1 MGYVMPDYLEPYH
14 DAMKRFGPSFETTL
28 WRNRSFQVKRFEVF
42 GDMVDPAGRR
52 LLDAGCGLGD
62 LYDYLEHAGSAPSLY
77 VGLDALSGMVEEAA
91 RRHEGCE
98 GVEFRTVDFVADRD
112 SMRDCGPD
120 IIFIS
125 GALNTVP
132 EEIAREVL
140 VEVFDACDQALV
152 FNFLSDR
159 CSAESAG
166 RDTAPAT
173 RFDTVGLLDWALR
186 VTPGVCF
193 RQDYLGGHDATIGM
207 FK

>member
-1 MGYVMPDYLEPYH
+1 MPDYLEPYH

-28 WRNRSFQVKRFEVF
+28 WRNRSFQIKRFEVF
-42 GDMVDPAGRR
+42 CDMVDPTGRR

-77 VGLDALSGMVEEAA
+77 VGLDALPGMVDEAK
-91 RRHEGCE
+91 RRHVGCE
-98 GVEFRTVDFVADRD
+98 SVDFQTVDFVADRA
-112 SMRDCGPD
+112 SLRPCEPD

-132 EEIAREVL
+132 EDIAREVL
-140 VEVFDACDQALV
+140 VAAFDACGEAFV
-152 FNFLSDR
+152 FNFLSNR
-159 CSAESAG
+159 CSAEAAG

-186 VTPGVCF
+186 TTPFVRF
-193 RQDYLGGHDATIGM
+193 RQDYLTGHDATIG
-207 FK
+207 KIK